1 MNKLAQL
8 VREIV
13 DAHLEEEKKYTG
25 APSYGYKIVD
35 KEKAEKV
42 KKLYTGH
49 YIADLIDAIEEAGET
64 GATRGSLSQTLNI
77 KDMKLNDDLKALA
90 DNGVISRG
98 RPEKPEKAPS
108 TGQRGRKASDK
119 SRAGIIRT
127 LFQNFKDN
135 PDFEP
140 TEDDITYDIPKGLG
154 TEKLDPKDINK
165 IKNSALGTTKRGRP
179 KTKSDDLDDLRA
191 AMSEE
196 ILNEQFIR
204 MKKLAGLL

>member
-1 MNKLAQL
+1 MNVLAKL

-25 APSYGYKIVD
+25 PPSFGYKIID

-42 KKLYTGH
+42 KKLYAGH
-49 YIADLIDAIEEAGET
+49 YIADLIDAVEEAGEA
-64 GATRGSLSQTLNI
+64 GATRGGLSKILDI
-77 KDMKLNDDLKALA
+77 KDMKLNDDLKALF
-90 DNGVISRG
+90 DNGIISRG
-98 RPEKPEKAPS
+98 RPEKAPKPEK

-119 SRAGIIRT
+119 SRVGITRT

-140 TEDDITYDIPKGLG
+140 TEDDITYNIPKGLG
-154 TEKLDPKDINK
+154 TEKLEASDINK
-165 IKNSALGTTKRGRP
+165 IKKKALGVSKRGRP
-179 KTKSDDLDDLRA
+179 KTKTDDLDDLRA

-196 ILNEQFIR
+196 MLNEQFTR